1 MAVELE
7 GLEFQIEAKSE
18 EGTKGVDA
26 LTASLGKLKKATKG
40 GLGLNSKVK
49 ELNKLNEALK
59 GFHSDKLES
68 LGKALESLNVGGK
81 ATISPT
87 IPKRLN
93 EIGQA
98 LDNITL
104 GDIERLED
112 LGKALRELKEVGDVK
127 IPKVKVPS
135 TGVAPTMNTPAGEA
149 SAEAATSS
157 VEQATS
163 SVQETAQAITQ
174 VTQKTGILKSILNG
188 IGGVFTKG
196 FSVGTG
202 ALHKLGNAL
211 TKVKMAGAKA
221 RTALGKLKDTLGS
234 ALAAK
239 VKQNTS
245 GLGKLFSSMKRI
257 AMYRAIRFMFSQ
269 LTQAM
274 KEGINNLYRY
284 STLMGGT
291 FAQSMDR
298 LATSGQY
305 LKNSLGAMAAPI
317 INALA
322 PAIDFVIDKI
332 VTLLNFINML
342 FARLSG
348 ASSFTAAKKNAT
360 SYGDSLEKAGGS
372 AAKAA
377 KEIRDATTG
386 IDELNIIMQKDDAGS
401 GGGGGGGTDYGSM
414 FEELPIDNSVS
425 DFVDKLKQAFDNA
438 DWKELGTLLGNKVN
452 EIVDSIDYEGIGHK
466 LGYGING
473 AVQTAYWFLDTVNF
487 TNIGKH
493 ISEFLNGAMEEIDFS
508 YIGRLFTKWFTILPD
523 IIIGALVELDWGLVG
538 KSISDFLKG
547 AFDEGTKWF
556 NKYDWSELGQT
567 LWQKL
572 KDLFTNIDYA
582 GIAESFFTLL
592 GTAIRSEVQF
602 LGGFFGSIGTDIKD
616 WWDKE
621 IKGQDWKET
630 AGNLLSAIGEGFLNI
645 GSWVGE
651 HIIDPFCNA
660 LLGENVWADVKQ
672 AGSDMWAGFTKGIT
686 DFFNDPGGWIK
697 TNIVDPFVSWIKNLF
712 GIHSPSTVMAEIG
725 GYIIEGLLNG
735 ILAPFKNIGNW
746 VKKHIVDPLV
756 EAVKNSPVIS
766 FVVDVVN
773 NAGTWWKN
781 VKEWWK
787 NVSANGVSLSAF
799 VGLLKSGWTT
809 VKDWI
814 GSIPVISQA
823 VSLVK
828 SGWNTVKKWVGELP
842 TLEQAI
848 RLVKSGW
855 ETVATWIGNLPVIK
869 QAVSLLKSGWTTVR
883 NWIGNLPT
891 ISQTISLLKSGWTTV
906 KNWIGTLPVI
916 SQGISLLKSGWTT
929 VKNWIGHIPV
939 LSQAISLIKS
949 GWSTVKN
956 WIGTLPIISQGI
968 SLLKSGWTSVKN
980 WIGTSTVSVGI
991 SLFKSGWSSLSNFVG
1006 NTVSVGISL
1015 FKSGWS
1021 SIKSFFGLSSGGYNS
1036 GHGWKFFEKGGFIDN
1051 GQAGFWDSIPKYA
1064 NGTANAHGS
1073 MFVAGEAGPEVVGHV
1088 NGRSEV
1094 LNKSQLGQVMHRS
1107 IVDGMTQFAGYWKS
1121 INTHMTTCS
1130 NAIISAVLVS
1140 ADTLY
1145 ENTKPH
1151 DGYDIQDMNEW
1162 IDKVASRVSLE
1173 VKGAGTTT
1181 QFTDG
1186 VRDGVAEA
1194 TARQNQLLKEQNEL
1208 LQRLV
1213 GKETV
1218 VQIGNRVI
1226 KEAVV
1231 TQEKADGYRFTK

>member
-18 EGTKGVDA
+18 EGTKGIDA
-26 LTASLGKLKKATKG
+26 LTASLGKLKQATKG

-93 EIGQA
+93 EIAQSLHEIGWS
-98 LDNITL
+98 
-104 GDIERLED
+104 DIEKLED
-112 LGKALRELKEVGDVK
+112 LGKALRELQEVGDVK

-149 SAEAATSS
+149 SAEAATSG

-163 SVQETAQAITQ
+163 SVQETAQAVTQ
-174 VTQKTGILKSILNG
+174 VTQRTGILKSILNG

-257 AMYRAIRFMFSQ
+257 AMYRAIRFMFAQ

-274 KEGINNLYRY
+274 REGINNLYQY
-284 STLMGGT
+284 STIMGGT

-386 IDELNIIMQKDDAGS
+386 IDELNIIMQKDDAG
-401 GGGGGGGTDYGSM
+401 GGGGGGGADYGSM

-425 DFVDKLKQAFDNA
+425 DFADKLKQAFDNA
-438 DWKELGTLLGNKVN
+438 NWKELGTLIGSKVN
-452 EIVDSIDYEGIGHK
+452 EVIDSINWDGVGHK
-466 LGYGING
+466 IGYWINA
-473 AVQTAYWFLDTVNF
+473 AVQTAYWFLKTVDFHNL
-487 TNIGKH
+487 GEH
-493 ISEFLNGAMEEIDFS
+493 VAEMLNGALEEVDTSF
-508 YIGRLFTKWFTILPD
+508 IGRIIVRWFTAKFDFIL
-523 IIIGALVELDWGLVG
+523 GTLGGLDWGLIARKV
-538 KSISDFLKG
+538 SDCIKG
-547 AFDEGTKWF
+547 AFDEATEWLNG
-556 NKYDWSELGQT
+556 YDWSQMG
-567 LWQKL
+567 
-572 KDLFTNIDYA
+572 KDLWANIKEVVTNIDWG
-582 GIAESFFTLL
+582 GIATSIFTFL
-592 GTAIRSEVQF
+592 GTAIRSAVQF
-602 LGGFFGSIGTDIKD
+602 LGGFFGSIGADIKN
-616 WWDKE
+616 WWDTE
-621 IKGQDWKET
+621 IAGQDWKET
-630 AGNLLSAIGEGFLNI
+630 AGNLLSAIGEGFVNI
-645 GSWVGE
+645 GTWVFD
-651 HIIDPFCNA
+651 HIIDPFCAA

-735 ILAPFKNIGNW
+735 ILAPFKNIGKW
-746 VKKHIVDPLV
+746 VKDHIIDPLV
-756 EAVKNSPVIS
+756 EAFEGSPVAEFVVGVKNTAETWWANVNTWWDRKVGAVKS
-766 FVVDVVN
+766 FTTNVVN
-773 NAGTWWKN
+773 NAATWWNNTKTWWSGKVGAVKNFTTSVVNQATEWWGKVNTWWDGKVGAVRSFTTSVVNHAGTWWNNVQTWWSGKVGAVQQFTTTVRNDSATWWNNVQTWWSGKVGAVRNFTTTVTNQAGMWWNNVNTWWNGKVGAVRQFTTTVKNEAYTWWNNTKTWWSGKVGAVQQFTTTVRNDSWTWWNNVKTWWSGKVGAVQNFVTNVRDDSYSWWNNVKTWWSGKVGSLSVGVAIKNEASTWWKN
-781 VKEWWK
+781 VKTWWS
-787 NVSANGVSLSAF
+787 NAVGNLVTSLTIK
-799 VGLLKSGWTT
+799 VPKVT
-809 VKDWI
+809 VK
-814 GSIPVISQA
+814 
-823 VSLVK
+823 
-828 SGWNTVKKWVGELP
+828 
-842 TLEQAI
+842 
-848 RLVKSGW
+848 
-855 ETVATWIGNLPVIK
+855 
-869 QAVSLLKSGWTTVR
+869 
-883 NWIGNLPT
+883 
-891 ISQTISLLKSGWTTV
+891 
-906 KNWIGTLPVI
+906 
-916 SQGISLLKSGWTT
+916 
-929 VKNWIGHIPV
+929 
-939 LSQAISLIKS
+939 
-949 GWSTVKN
+949 
-956 WIGTLPIISQGI
+956 
-968 SLLKSGWTSVKN
+968 
-980 WIGTSTVSVGI
+980 
-991 SLFKSGWSSLSNFVG
+991 WSSV
-1006 NTVSVGISL
+1006 TVFGKK
-1015 FKSGWS
+1015 FDYPSG
-1021 SIKSFFGLSSGGYNS
+1021 FGLSWNA
-1036 GHGWKFFEKGGFIDN
+1036 KGGILDGAQIFGMMGN
-1051 GQAGFWDSIPKYA
+1051 TLLGG
-1064 NGTANAHGS
+1064 
-1073 MFVAGEAGPEVVGHV
+1073 GEAGKE
-1088 NGRSEV
+1088 
-1094 LNKSQLGQVMHRS
+1094 
-1107 IVDGMTQFAGYWKS
+1107 
-1121 INTHMTTCS
+1121 
-1130 NAIISAVLVS
+1130 AVLPLETHTEWM
-1140 ADTLY
+1140 DTLAEKVRSGLPD
-1145 ENTKPH
+1145 ENKGGMEYGEFRRALADFYVEYVQGTVS
-1151 DGYDIQDMNEW
+1151 QMATDMN
-1162 IDKVASRVSLE
+1162 
-1173 VKGAGTTT
+1173 
-1181 QFTDG
+1181 
-1186 VRDGVAEA
+1186 
-1194 TARQNQLLKEQNEL
+1194 RQANKKEQT
-1208 LQRLV
+1208 
-1213 GKETV
+1213 TV
-1218 VQIGNRVI
+1218 QVGNRVI
-1226 KEAVV
+1226 TDAVR
-1231 TQEKADGYRFTK
+1231 TQEEANGYRFAK

>member
-18 EGTKGVDA
+18 EGTKGIDA
-26 LTASLGKLKKATKG
+26 LTASLGKLKQATKS

-149 SAEAATSS
+149 SAEAATSG

-163 SVQETAQAITQ
+163 SVQETAQAVQQ
-174 VTQKTGILKSILNG
+174 VTQRTNVLKSILSG
-188 IGGVFTKG
+188 IGGVFKKG

-202 ALHKLGNAL
+202 LLRKLGNAF
-211 TKVKMAGAKA
+211 TKVASTAGKA
-221 RTALGKLKDTLGS
+221 GKNLLSFNKTSAGTAAHTKH
-234 ALAAK
+234 
-239 VKQNTS
+239 VTS

-269 LTQAM
+269 LTQAV

-332 VTLLNFINML
+332 VTLLNLINML

-348 ASSFTAAKKNAT
+348 ASTFTAAKKNAT
-360 SYGDSLEKAGGS
+360 SYGDSLESAGGS

-386 IDELNIIMQKDDAGS
+386 IDELNIIMQKDDTGS
-401 GGGGGGGTDYGSM
+401 GGGGSGTDYGSM

-425 DFVDKLKQAFDNA
+425 EFADKLKQAFDNA
-438 DWKELGTLLGNKVN
+438 DWKTLGTLLGEKVN
-452 EIVDSIDYEGIGHK
+452 EIVDSINWEGVGHK
-466 LGYGING
+466 IGYGLNG
-473 AVQTAYWFLDTVNF
+473 AIQTAYWFLKTVDF
-487 TNIGKH
+487 HNIGQH
-493 ISEFLNGAMEEIDFS
+493 VAELINGALEEVDTTF
-508 YIGRLFTKWFTILPD
+508 IGRTIVRWFTLKFDFIL
-523 IIIGALVELDWGLVG
+523 GLLGGLDWGLIASKV
-538 KSISDFLKG
+538 SDCIKG
-547 AFDEGTKWF
+547 AFDEATEWLKG
-556 NKYDWSELGQT
+556 YDWSQMG
-567 LWQKL
+567 
-572 KDLFTNIDYA
+572 KDLWNNIKEVVANIDWG
-582 GIAESFFTLL
+582 GIATSIFTFL
-592 GTAIRSEVQF
+592 GTAIRSAADF
-602 LGGFFGSIGTDIKD
+602 LGGFFGSIGADIKA
-616 WWDKE
+616 WWDSE
-621 IKGQDWKET
+621 IQGQDWKET
-630 AGNLLSAIGEGFLNI
+630 AGNLLKAIGQGFADIGGWVMDNI
-645 GSWVGE
+645 V
-651 HIIDPFCNA
+651 DPFCNA
-660 LLGENVWADVKQ
+660 LLGEDLWADVKQ

-697 TNIVDPFVSWIKNLF
+697 TNIVDPFVNWIKNLF

-814 GSIPVISQA
+814 GNIPVISQA

-855 ETVATWIGNLPVIK
+855 ETVAAWIGNLPVIK

-891 ISQTISLLKSGWTTV
+891 ISQTVSLLKSGWTTV
-906 KNWIGTLPVI
+906 KGWIG
-916 SQGISLLKSGWTT
+916 
-929 VKNWIGHIPV
+929 NIPV

-956 WIGTLPIISQGI
+956 WIGTLPVISQGI

-1006 NTVSVGISL
+1006 NTVSVGVSL

-1121 INTHMTTCS
+1121 INTQMTTCS

-1151 DGYDIQDMNEW
+1151 NGYDIQDMNEW

>member
-18 EGTKGVDA
+18 EGTKGIDA
-26 LTASLGKLKKATKG
+26 LTASLGKLKQATKG

-68 LGKALESLNVGGK
+68 LGKALESLNGVGK
-81 ATISPT
+81 STISPT

-112 LGKALRELKEVGDVK
+112 LGKALRELQEVGDVK

-149 SAEAATSS
+149 SAEAATSG

-163 SVQETAQAITQ
+163 SVQETAQAVTQ
-174 VTQKTGILKSILNG
+174 VTQRTGILKSILNG

-257 AMYRAIRFMFSQ
+257 AMYRAIRFMFAQ

-274 KEGINNLYRY
+274 KEGINNLYQY

-386 IDELNIIMQKDDAGS
+386 IDELNIIMQKDDT
-401 GGGGGGGTDYGSM
+401 GGGGGGGGGADYGSM

-425 DFVDKLKQAFDNA
+425 DFADKLKQAFDNA
-438 DWKELGTLLGNKVN
+438 NWKELGTLIGGKVN
-452 EIVDSIDYEGIGHK
+452 EVIDGINWDGVGHK
-466 LGYGING
+466 IGYWINA
-473 AVQTAYWFLDTVNF
+473 AVQTAYWFLKTVDFHNL
-487 TNIGKH
+487 GEH
-493 ISEFLNGAMEEIDFS
+493 VAEMLNGALEEVDTSF
-508 YIGRLFTKWFTILPD
+508 IGRIIVRWFTAKFDFIL
-523 IIIGALVELDWGLVG
+523 GALGGLDWGLIARKV
-538 KSISDFLKG
+538 SDCIKG
-547 AFDEGTKWF
+547 AFDEATEWLNG
-556 NKYDWSELGQT
+556 YDWSQMG
-567 LWQKL
+567 
-572 KDLFTNIDYA
+572 KDLWANIKEVVTNIDWG
-582 GIAESFFTLL
+582 GIADSIFTFL
-592 GTAIRSEVQF
+592 GTAIRSAVQF
-602 LGGFFGSIGTDIKD
+602 LGGFFGSIGADIKT
-616 WWDKE
+616 WWDTE
-621 IKGQDWKET
+621 IAGQDWKET
-630 AGNLLSAIGEGFLNI
+630 AGNLLSAIGEGFVNI
-645 GSWVGE
+645 GTWVFD
-651 HIIDPFCNA
+651 HIIDPFCTA

-697 TNIVDPFVSWIKNLF
+697 TNIVDPFVSWIKDLF

-735 ILAPFKNIGNW
+735 ILAPFKNIGKW
-746 VKKHIVDPLV
+746 VKDHIIDPLV
-756 EAVKNSPVIS
+756 EAFEGSPVAEFVVGVKNTAETWWANVNTWWDRKVGAVKS
-766 FVVDVVN
+766 FTTNVVN
-773 NAGTWWKN
+773 NATTWWNNTKTWWSGKVGAVKQFTTTVTNQASMWWNNVNVWWNGKVGAVKQFTTSVANQASTWWSN
-781 VKEWWK
+781 VKTWWSGK
-787 NVSANGVSLSAF
+787 
-799 VGLLKSGWTT
+799 VG
-809 VKDWI
+809 
-814 GSIPVISQA
+814 A
-823 VSLVK
+823 VQQF
-828 SGWNTVKKWVGELP
+828 T
-842 TLEQAI
+842 
-848 RLVKSGW
+848 
-855 ETVATWIGNLPVIK
+855 
-869 QAVSLLKSGWTTVR
+869 
-883 NWIGNLPT
+883 
-891 ISQTISLLKSGWTTV
+891 
-906 KNWIGTLPVI
+906 
-916 SQGISLLKSGWTT
+916 
-929 VKNWIGHIPV
+929 
-939 LSQAISLIKS
+939 
-949 GWSTVKN
+949 
-956 WIGTLPIISQGI
+956 
-968 SLLKSGWTSVKN
+968 TSVKN
-980 WIGTSTVSVGI
+980 DSLTWWSNVKTWWSGKVGAVKQFTTSVKNEASTWWSNVKTWWSGKVGNLSVGVAI
-991 SLFKSGWSSLSNFVG
+991 KNEASTWWSNVKSWWSRAVGNLVTTLSIKVPKVTVKWSSV
-1006 NTVSVGISL
+1006 TVFGKK
-1015 FKSGWS
+1015 FNYPSG
-1021 SIKSFFGLSSGGYNS
+1021 FGLSWNA
-1036 GHGWKFFEKGGFIDN
+1036 KGGILDGAQIFGMMGN
-1051 GQAGFWDSIPKYA
+1051 TLLGG
-1064 NGTANAHGS
+1064 
-1073 MFVAGEAGPEVVGHV
+1073 GEAGKE
-1088 NGRSEV
+1088 
-1094 LNKSQLGQVMHRS
+1094 
-1107 IVDGMTQFAGYWKS
+1107 
-1121 INTHMTTCS
+1121 
-1130 NAIISAVLVS
+1130 AVLPLETHTEWM
-1140 ADTLY
+1140 DTLAEKVRSGLPD
-1145 ENTKPH
+1145 ENKGGMEYGEFRRALADFYVEYVQGTVS
-1151 DGYDIQDMNEW
+1151 QMATDMN
-1162 IDKVASRVSLE
+1162 
-1173 VKGAGTTT
+1173 
-1181 QFTDG
+1181 
-1186 VRDGVAEA
+1186 
-1194 TARQNQLLKEQNEL
+1194 RQANKKEQT
-1208 LQRLV
+1208 
-1213 GKETV
+1213 TV
-1218 VQIGNRVI
+1218 QVGNRVI
-1226 KEAVV
+1226 TDAVR
-1231 TQEKADGYRFTK
+1231 TQEEANGYRFAK